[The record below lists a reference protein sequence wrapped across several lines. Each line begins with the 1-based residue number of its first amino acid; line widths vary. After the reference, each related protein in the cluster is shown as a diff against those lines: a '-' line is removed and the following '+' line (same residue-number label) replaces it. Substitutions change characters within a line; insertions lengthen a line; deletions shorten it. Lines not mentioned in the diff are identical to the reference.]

1 MEIVIN
7 WVVVTVKRRVSVN
20 KDLSLGQKI
29 RNAIIVI
36 KLVIFTKNCFKEEKK
51 TKRESQRRSGVVSS
65 SNYDRSEA
73 YMLLNHVDDSIEL
86 NVTMKSSC
94 IYRYLILVHLSCYVP
109 YRLFENLHEF
119 DLDSVVICNNIACK
133 VLGIGDIFVKFD
145 IYCAYFYKSHIYS
158 WDHQE
163 FDFSG
168 WLEEIGLTDMCGSWF
183 EGYTNFK
190 FSNCFSK

>member
-86 NVTMKSSC
+86 NVTMKSIC
-94 IYRYLILVHLSCYVP
+94 VYRYLILFASIDTWFWYIFHVMFHIDCLKTCM
-109 YRLFENLHEF
+109 NL
-119 DLDSVVICNNIACK
+119 I
-133 VLGIGDIFVKFD
+133 
-145 IYCAYFYKSHIYS
+145 
-158 WDHQE
+158 
-163 FDFSG
+163 
-168 WLEEIGLTDMCGSWF
+168 
-183 EGYTNFK
+183 
-190 FSNCFSK
+190 